1 MRINKYLSEAGLCS
15 RREADRL
22 IREGRVTVEGVP
34 ARAGMRVE
42 ESAEVC
48 VDGRPVRGR
57 EKKVYLK
64 FYKPR
69 GVVCTAD
76 RREPANLTEYL
87 NYPVRITYAGR
98 LDRDSEGLLL
108 LTNDG
113 ELIDRTMRARNGH
126 EKEYEVTAEK
136 EFSDA
141 FLEKIQRGVYLRE
154 LGVRTRPCRAVRVD
168 RTCFRIVLTQ
178 GLNRQIRRMCAHF
191 GREVVTL
198 KRVRVMNIRL
208 GDLRPG
214 KWRRITG
221 EEQERLF
228 ALLKDSA
235 NTPAYRKDK
244 KKERK
249 KNGQNNQNERV
260 IPGAAGSRKSLLS
273 GQPGDYEQTGV
284 RQAVR

>member
-1 MRINKYLSEAGLCS
+1 MPWAGNRLKATFLGKGNLMRINKYLSEAGLCS

-22 IREGRVTVEGVP
+22 IQEGRVTVEGVP
-34 ARAGMRVE
+34 ARAGMQVE
-42 ESAEVC
+42 ESADVC

-87 NYPVRITYAGR
+87 NYPVRVTYAGR

-178 GLNRQIRRMCAHF
+178 GLNRQIRRMCAVF
-191 GREVVTL
+191 GVRVRTL
-198 KRVRVMNIRL
+198 KRIRILNLELDGMKPGELRELEPEELRELQKRVR
-208 GDLRPG
+208 G
-214 KWRRITG
+214 
-221 EEQERLF
+221 
-228 ALLKDSA
+228 
-235 NTPAYRKDK
+235 
-244 KKERK
+244 
-249 KNGQNNQNERV
+249 NGH
-260 IPGAAGSRKSLLS
+260 G
-273 GQPGDYEQTGV
+273 
-284 RQAVR
+284 

>member
-34 ARAGMRVE
+34 ARAGMQVE

-87 NYPVRITYAGR
+87 NYPVRVTYAGR

-178 GLNRQIRRMCAHF
+178 GLNRQIRRMCRDLGLTVLRLLRIQQGPVELGNLSRGSCRRLEDH
-191 GREVVTL
+191 EV
-198 KRVRVMNIRL
+198 KA
-208 GDLRPG
+208 LR
-214 KWRRITG
+214 K
-221 EEQERLF
+221 
-228 ALLKDSA
+228 
-235 NTPAYRKDK
+235 
-244 KKERK
+244 
-249 KNGQNNQNERV
+249 
-260 IPGAAGSRKSLLS
+260 AAGLS
-273 GQPGDYEQTGV
+273 
-284 RQAVR
+284 